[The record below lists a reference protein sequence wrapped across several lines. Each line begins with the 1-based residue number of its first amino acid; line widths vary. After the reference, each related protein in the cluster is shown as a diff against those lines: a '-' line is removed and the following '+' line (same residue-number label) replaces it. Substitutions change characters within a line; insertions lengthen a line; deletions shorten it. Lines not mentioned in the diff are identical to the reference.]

1 MTNTWRPGVEPI
13 TISKLTK
20 RKTVFYL
27 YELSVIFALAARYP
41 NERSQLAFSPPGTGL
56 LVARPRHEP
65 PAPARL
71 ALVRQ
76 MDHHRVFANQ
86 KTQNRRGT
94 A

>member
-13 TISKLTK
+13 TIAKLTE

-27 YELSVIFALAARYP
+27 YETCCILALTARLS
-41 NERSQLAFSPPGTGL
+41 NERSQLAFRRSARGL
-56 LVARPRHEP
+56 VVARPRHDS
-65 PAPARL
+65 PAPAHL